1 MDVLMD
7 EDIAKVLI
15 DEEVIEKRLNVLADR
30 ILQEFSGRTFVVIV
44 ILKGA
49 LVFAADLLRR
59 MPIPLSLIH
68 I

>member
-1 MDVLMD
+1 MD

-59 MPIPLSLIH
+59 MPIPLELSLIH